1 MLMIYDSS
9 KSAKIVLSK
18 TIFNVKN
25 QLNFF
30 KKVFFKEYQFK
41 RPFFGKSIS
50 FFLNSIF
57 EPLYFMKLCPIF
69 DGIVGIEKRR
79 KFYYEK

>member
-1 MLMIYDSS
+1 MIYDSS

-30 KKVFFKEYQFK
+30 QKKVFFKEYQFRK
-41 RPFFGKSIS
+41 PFFGKTIL
-50 FFLNSIF
+50 FLDSIF
-57 EPLYFMKLCPIF
+57 EPLYFLKLCPIF
-69 DGIVGIEKRR
+69 DGSVGIKK
-79 KFYYEK
+79 KFLGVC